1 MEYLRET
8 VGIKQAGYRDTI
20 TVRAPD
26 DERDRVLPASGRRPG
41 LRGRDSAGPR
51 IDDGRPVR
59 LTVSVYP
66 ADRNQFSV
74 VVGQVPDNARVPDS
88 PPSPAAASES
98 GGG

>member
-1 MEYLRET
+1 MNET
-8 VGIKQAGYRDTI
+8 AFFRL
-20 TVRAPD
+20 PD
-26 DERDRVLPASGRRPG
+26 DGRISVVEQR
-41 LRGRDSAGPR
+41 RTAYS
-51 IDDGRPVR
+51 DDGRPVR

-88 PPSPAAASES
+88 PPSPAAAPES